1 MVNKKKYNQHYK
13 HNKKNN
19 HKQPTNFEEYQLGDM
34 TYEEMCEYADF
45 LAEFFK
51 LAEEAI
57 NDEKRETLEDYDIFE
72 EEGPQR

>member
-1 MVNKKKYNQHYK
+1 MANKKKYNQHCK

-19 HKQPTNFEEYQLGDM
+19 HNKPTNFEEYQVGDM

-45 LAEFFK
+45 LNEFFNI
-51 LAEEAI
+51 AEGI
-57 NDEKRETLEDYDIFE
+57 DNEKEKTLEDYGIFE

>member
-19 HKQPTNFEEYQLGDM
+19 YKKPTNFEEYQLGDT

-45 LAEFFK
+45 LSEFFR

-57 NDEKRETLEDYDIFE
+57 SDKDDTLEEFEIYE